1 MKALRVPEPGQ
12 LILDDIPMQTA
23 PVDDEV
29 VIRICAAGICG
40 SDIHILHGQ
49 NPFATFPR
57 TLGHEVA
64 GIVHS
69 VGKDVQNLKEGDHVV
84 VDNVISCGHC
94 YACRVGRHNVCKN
107 LKALGV
113 HVDGGFME
121 YFKISSKNV
130 YKISEEIPLTQAAL
144 AEPYAIAFQCADRG
158 RLTRDDM
165 VLICGAGPIGLLIL
179 EVCKLVGAKVAI
191 MDTVDSRLEVAK
203 SFGADLTL
211 NPKSCDVKQEVMK
224 FTDDEGCSLI
234 FEATGNVHVFES
246 CIRDY
251 PSQAGRVV
259 VVGFPN
265 VPASIVPADI
275 MKRELDI
282 LGTRVNNYKFPKVIE
297 CMEKGIIHPERV
309 ISHTLPIEQSKE
321 AFELFE
327 KCPQDVMKVVLTF

>member
-1 MKALRVPEPGQ
+1 MKAIRVPQPGQ
-12 LILDDIPMQTA
+12 LVLDEIPMPSA
-23 PVDDEV
+23 PAGDEV
-29 VIRICAAGICG
+29 MIRICAAGICG

-64 GIVHS
+64 GVIEA
-69 VGKDVQNLKEGDHVV
+69 VGEEVKDLKVGDHVV

-94 YACRVGRHNVCKN
+94 YACRTGRHNVCRE

-113 HVDGGFME
+113 HTDGGFME
-121 YFKISSKNV
+121 HFNITSKNV
-130 YKISEEIPLTQAAL
+130 YKIDESIPLTHAAL
-144 AEPYAIAFQCADRG
+144 AEPYSIAFQCADRG
-158 RLTRDDM
+158 RLVKDDM
-165 VLICGAGPIGLLIL
+165 VLICGAGPIGLLLL

-191 MDTVDSRLEVAK
+191 MDTVDARLDVAA
-203 SFGADLTL
+203 SFGADLLL
-211 NPKSCDVKQEVMK
+211 NPKTCDVKQELMQ
-224 FTDDEGCSLI
+224 FTDGEGCSLI

-282 LGTRVNNYKFPKVIE
+282 LGSRVNNYMFPKVVE
-297 CMEKGIIHPERV
+297 CMEKGIIHPNRV
-309 ISHTLPIEQSKE
+309 VSHILPMDRAEE
-321 AFELFE
+321 AFELFAT
-327 KCPQDVMKVVLTF
+327 CPQKVMKVVLTF